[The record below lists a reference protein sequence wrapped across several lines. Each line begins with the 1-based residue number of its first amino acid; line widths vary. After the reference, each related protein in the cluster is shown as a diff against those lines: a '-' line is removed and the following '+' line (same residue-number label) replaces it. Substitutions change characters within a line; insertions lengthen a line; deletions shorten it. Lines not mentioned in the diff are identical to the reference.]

1 MNDDPTRIMRNDDR
15 GPDRGDPHYSPEDKQ
30 KHLRYLLIGMVAVI
44 VGLVIAILVISGG
57 DDSSTVPTGT
67 TDLPV
72 VTGDTGVVPV
82 TPTGETG
89 PTGDTATTGDTGTTT
104 DSGGVTPPPEP
115 APVPDT
121 GPTTP
126 DSGGVTPGGGSTGT
140 DSGSSS
146 GGISP

>member
-1 MNDDPTRIMRNDDR
+1 MNDDPTRIMRNDD
-15 GPDRGDPHYSPEDKQ
+15 DRDPRRDDGNQYTPEDKQ
-30 KHLRYLLIGMVAVI
+30 KHLRYLLIGLAAVI

-57 DDSSTVPTGT
+57 NDSDPVPTGT
-67 TDLPV
+67 TDLPA

-89 PTGDTATTGDTGTTT
+89 PTGDTGTTT
-104 DSGGVTPPPEP
+104 DSGGVTPTPEP
-115 APVPDT
+115 VPVPDT

-126 DSGGVTPGGGSTGT
+126 DSGGVTPDGGSSGT